1 MSTAGW
7 ALWRESFWRT
17 DDQGRYHPPPV
28 CSCANADALFHLQCV
43 LALIISGDNKLEPVF
58 IFFSG
63 GGGGWNGRRSAA
75 LFVQSD
81 EECLELTT
89 QGGNTGSSVSL
100 SKSFLVGHY
109 V

>member
-7 ALWRESFWRT
+7 ALWRESCRRT

-58 IFFSG
+58 IFLVEVGVGGMG
-63 GGGGWNGRRSAA
+63 GGARHCLCSQTKNAWN
-75 LFVQSD
+75 
-81 EECLELTT
+81 
-89 QGGNTGSSVSL
+89 
-100 SKSFLVGHY
+100 
-109 V
+109 